1 MLDGWHLTYGNW
13 VGTWWISR
21 ISRTHSL
28 ATLRNQFSCSP
39 CSHFSDYFQTA
50 SAIANAESSAWHG
63 SEILP
68 DNWRHNEFQNPGI
81 ANSVVLGENSCNP
94 SIQYPTEYNRLTRV
108 CTLLRVTPQNTSTP
122 KLSILTVS
130 GDFCRHGV
138 GDWLFV
144 LFKKKLDFFQ
154 SSDYICSD
162 RRGWCLASINRVSD
176 KGLKLQLEEGIT
188 CSLTWLGQCAWTL
201 QMWNTGIVSKN
212 SWKKLLK
219 HAIISSPME
228 PLVKKSAI
236 VSYLSYSVNSS
247 RNLNLKNISPSTYIN
262 CLPIFSTFIWCAI
275 YLFCFYHV

>member
-144 LFKKKLDFFQ
+144 FIKKKLDFFQ
-154 SSDYICSD
+154 SSD
-162 RRGWCLASINRVSD
+162 
-176 KGLKLQLEEGIT
+176 
-188 CSLTWLGQCAWTL
+188 WLYMQW
-201 QMWNTGIVSKN
+201 
-212 SWKKLLK
+212 
-219 HAIISSPME
+219 
-228 PLVKKSAI
+228 
-236 VSYLSYSVNSS
+236 SS
-247 RNLNLKNISPSTYIN
+247 RMVPGQYQPCLRQRIKVATGRGNNMQSNLAWAVCMNASNVKHWD
-262 CLPIFSTFIWCAI
+262 CK
-275 YLFCFYHV
+275 